1 MASGGGRRR
10 RSIDEPLDLC
20 DLRSRHV
27 EQARSFNRWFDLS
40 EPRMRQMEREFQK
53 IVSQVKEIQ
62 RTTDTFR
69 KGGAVSGILG
79 LVICVVGVMAA
90 PFTDGVSL
98 PAAAAFGV
106 AVAAFGRAVDVGAKV
121 KKTIKERCRAKEA
134 EKLGKEF
141 MEIVKPI
148 QNGLEEI
155 QLLCKKLEE
164 KPRDVRSEGALSET
178 EEFEK
183 ILSELRS
190 KRGDMSD
197 VVFAVMKEIN
207 VTLRLV
213 TNFFRVTATPEEDD
227 KFSDAIVKSAHQY
240 QKVLGEFDSMKKE
253 LEDFT
258 GNK

>member
-1 MASGGGRRR
+1 M
-10 RSIDEPLDLC
+10 DEPLEFC
-20 DLRSRHV
+20 DVRSRHV
-27 EQARSFNRWFDLS
+27 EQARSFKRWFDLS

-53 IVSQVKEIQ
+53 VVGQVKDIE

-79 LVICVVGVMAA
+79 LVICAVGVTAA
-90 PFTDGVSL
+90 PFTGGVSL

-106 AVAAFGRAVDVGAKV
+106 AVAAFGRAVAVGAQV
-121 KKTIKERCRAKEA
+121 KKTIKERYGAREA

-148 QNGLEEI
+148 QNDLEEI
-155 QLLCKKLEE
+155 QVLCERLAE
-164 KPRDVRSEGALSET
+164 KPRDVRGEGALVET
-178 EEFEK
+178 GEFEK
-183 ILSELRS
+183 TLSELRS
-190 KRGDMSD
+190 KRGNMSD
-197 VVFAVMKEIN
+197 FVFAVMKEIN
-207 VTLRLV
+207 ATLRLV

-253 LEDFT
+253 LEDLR
-258 GNK
+258 GNR

>member
-1 MASGGGRRR
+1 MCDVRR
-10 RSIDEPLDLC
+10 
-20 DLRSRHV
+20 RHV
-27 EQARSFNRWFDLS
+27 EQARSFNSWFDLS

-62 RTTDTFR
+62 RTADTFR
-69 KGGAVSGILG
+69 KVGVVSGILG
-79 LVICVVGVMAA
+79 LVICVFGVMAA
-90 PFTDGVSL
+90 PFTGGVSL

-106 AVAAFGRAVDVGAKV
+106 AVAAFGRVGAKV

-134 EKLGKEF
+134 ETLGKEF

-148 QNGLEEI
+148 QNELEEI
-155 QLLCKKLEE
+155 QALCEKLEE
-164 KPRDVRSEGALSET
+164 KPRDVRREGALLEM

-183 ILSELRS
+183 ILYELRS
-190 KRGDMSD
+190 KRGNMSD

-207 VTLRLV
+207 ATLRLV

-227 KFSDAIVKSAHQY
+227 KFSDVIVKSAHQY
-240 QKVLGEFDSMKKE
+240 QKVLDEFDSMKKE